1 MPKSKSP
8 SELTVEE
15 LRWLLV
21 QKRRA
26 ARQERIERYRRTGRV
41 VMVTSDLETPSLG
54 SWRTDVLEE
63 SGPVQKSR
71 RRRVMDAI
79 LLLVEVSAVIGF
91 IFILFNGL
99 SVLRQLN
106 REVVA
111 VLEQPTLTPTP
122 LIAAVVLPSGHTP
135 PDSPGGSQFNEA
147 EIPEHLRPLVQS
159 MFNVP
164 VPTPGPEQATRIQ
177 IPALRID
184 APVVQG
190 DGWEQLKKGVGQH
203 IGTANPGQLGNVVLS
218 AHNDIFGEIFRDL
231 DRLRP
236 GDLVVLYT
244 NQNAYTYIVID
255 TQIVAPTAVEVMAP
269 TSHPSVSLISCYPY
283 LKDTE
288 RIVVTARLQTS
299 GN

>member
-63 SGPVQKSR
+63 TGPVQKSR

-99 SVLRQLN
+99 SVLQQLN
-106 REVVA
+106 RGCRRVGTA
-111 VLEQPTLTPTP
+111 HTDPH
-122 LIAAVVLPSGHTP
+122 AAHRSRG
-135 PDSPGGSQFNEA
+135 A
-147 EIPEHLRPLVQS
+147 
-159 MFNVP
+159 
-164 VPTPGPEQATRIQ
+164 
-177 IPALRID
+177 ALR
-184 APVVQG
+184 
-190 DGWEQLKKGVGQH
+190 H
-203 IGTANPGQLGNVVLS
+203 T
-218 AHNDIFGEIFRDL
+218 
-231 DRLRP
+231 RP
-236 GDLVVLYT
+236 TCLAACSST
-244 NQNAYTYIVID
+244 
-255 TQIVAPTAVEVMAP
+255 
-269 TSHPSVSLISCYPY
+269 IS
-283 LKDTE
+283 
-288 RIVVTARLQTS
+288 
-299 GN
+299 